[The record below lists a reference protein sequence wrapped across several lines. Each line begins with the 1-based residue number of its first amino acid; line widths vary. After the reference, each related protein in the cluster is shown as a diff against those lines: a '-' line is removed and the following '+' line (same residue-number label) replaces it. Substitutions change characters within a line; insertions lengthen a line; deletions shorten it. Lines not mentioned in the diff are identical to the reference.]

1 MIPQAWKENKP
12 KIMRRGVFFLVV
24 LAVGVLQISD
34 VLPTFFGIKYLPLLP
49 LTIVL
54 GMFEREVY
62 GLYYGLLAG
71 IMWDMNVGAGDGFN
85 AFFFALVGFGCGL
98 LMTYLMMNN
107 LITATLLCTL
117 WSLLYFFVSWI
128 IFVAAKGVDGS
139 AAMLFAKYLPTAIL
153 NILTLP
159 VYYYAVRA
167 VMKTFKLMENDE
179 LSF

>member
-12 KIMRRGVFFLVV
+12 KIMRRGFFFLVV
-24 LAVGVLQISD
+24 LVLGVLQISD

-85 AFFFALVGFGCGL
+85 AFFLALAGFVCGL

-107 LITATLLCTL
+107 LITASLLCTF
-117 WSLLYFFVSWI
+117 WSLLYFFLIWL
-128 IFVAAKGVDGS
+128 IFVAARGVEGS
-139 AAMLFAKYLPTAIL
+139 VAMLFSEYLPAAVL

-159 VYYYAVRA
+159 VYYFSVRA
-167 VMKTFKLMENDE
+167 VMKKFKLMENDE